1 MANMPAPYTVAVK
14 TREAILRNQRP
25 RMLLFDFLSSGSK
38 EANVIANWLIDYKEA
53 IKILTS
59 KEGRAYLHYWLD
71 DTLNYLQKYANE
83 AQKTW

>member
-1 MANMPAPYTVAVK
+1 MANMPDPYMTK
-14 TREAILRNQRP
+14 IKLEEAIKQNKPP
-25 RMLLFDFLSSGSK
+25 RMMLWEFLASGSK
-38 EANVIANWLIDYKEA
+38 EANIIANWLIDYKEA

-59 KEGRAYLHYWLD
+59 PLGRKYLQYWLD

>member
-25 RMLLFDFLSSGSK
+25 TDLLIGFLGSGSFQS
-38 EANVIANWLIDYKEA
+38 NTVANWLIDYKEA
-53 IKILTS
+53 VKVLTS

-83 AQKTW
+83 AQKAW

>member
-1 MANMPAPYTVAVK
+1 MANMPDPLI
-14 TREAILRNQRP
+14 TRLKLEQALKMNKRP
-25 RMLLFDFLSSGSK
+25 RILLWEFLASGSK

-83 AQKTW
+83 AQKAW